1 MTQVDYD
8 LLNIGIRL
16 LVDSLK
22 RRSMFSMIYD
32 REIDMK

>member
-22 RRSMFSMIYD
+22 RRSMLSMIYD
-32 REIDMK
+32 REIDME